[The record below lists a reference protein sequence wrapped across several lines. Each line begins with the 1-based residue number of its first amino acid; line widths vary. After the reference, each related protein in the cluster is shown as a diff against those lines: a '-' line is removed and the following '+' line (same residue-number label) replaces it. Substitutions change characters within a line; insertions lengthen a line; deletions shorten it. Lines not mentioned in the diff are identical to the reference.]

1 MNTTIE
7 TEEVETPA
15 RAWYGPEVR
24 ERVYARASLAH
35 RELVTFVENNPLA
48 AVGAATALGFV
59 FARMLRR

>member
-1 MNTTIE
+1 MNTPDTQP
-7 TEEVETPA
+7 VGSWFSA
-15 RAWYGPEVR
+15 ASR
-24 ERVYARASLAH
+24 ERVFARVGIAQ